1 MESDQDQQTWKP
13 TWKQISSHGNKSAA
27 SIRKITMEDIT
38 ETERDVGLLESDK
51 TSNME
56 TNQLSW

>member
-1 MESDQDQQTWKP
+1 MESDQDHQTWK
-13 TWKQISSHGNKSAA
+13 
-27 SIRKITMEDIT
+27 ITMKDIT
-38 ETERDVGLLESDK
+38 ETERDVGWLESDK